1 MAHMLF
7 LGPELNR
14 FALQM
19 DYILR
24 GIALAAGVPQTWT
37 NLIMQLRAWIEF
49 QAQVNR
55 CGLYIALENH
65 VAIGY
70 VGR

>member
-19 DYILR
+19 DYILG
-24 GIALAAGVPQTWT
+24 GIALRRVFRKLGQT
-37 NLIMQLRAWIEF
+37 
-49 QAQVNR
+49 
-55 CGLYIALENH
+55 
-65 VAIGY
+65 
-70 VGR
+70 

>member
-1 MAHMLF
+1 MALKRLLMLGLVIF
-7 LGPELNR
+7 GV
-14 FALQM
+14 
-19 DYILR
+19 IVVV
-24 GIALAAGVPQTWT
+24 AAGVPQTWT
-37 NLIMQLRAWIEF
+37 NLIMQLRARFEF

-55 CGLYIALENH
+55 CGLYIALKNH

>member
-1 MAHMLF
+1 MALKRLLMLGLVIF
-7 LGPELNR
+7 
-14 FALQM
+14 
-19 DYILR
+19 
-24 GIALAAGVPQTWT
+24 GIIVVVAAGVPQTWT

-65 VAIGY
+65 IAIGY